1 MWATTIFLSFYP
13 QVNDDYC
20 DCADG
25 SDEPGTAAC
34 QSGKFFC
41 SNAGEKSSE
50 IKIHN
55 YTCLTHT
62 KKTIQNSPGH
72 VPRVLQSSRVNDG
85 ICDCC
90 DGADEWANES
100 GCQVRTCASGNATLI
115 HTKTDPQKGVLIL
128 LNV

>member
-34 QSGKFFC
+34 QNGKFFC
-41 SNAGEKSSE
+41 SNAGEKSGE
-50 IKIHN
+50 KKYTFNN
-55 YTCLTHT
+55 YACLTP
-62 KKTIQNSPGH
+62 KINKTIPNFPGH

-100 GCQVRTCASGNATLI
+100 GCQVRTCVGERNLI
-115 HTKTDPQKGVLIL
+115 HAKKQIPKKEH
-128 LNV
+128 